1 MLKLR
6 IKIFLQESYSS
17 KIIESLHI
25 FILMEDQ
32 SPQKTSEKVIN
43 LFKTR
48 YMKVRDLFK
57 SMDDFLLVSSKLKLY
72 WRQFFSNER
81 SLVDKLSTYLTK
93 NPLLS
98 NDLQRIIALNL
109 LDAHIEYFTNF
120 SSESLLKKVAEKS
133 PDVFFHNYYWL
144 KC

>member
-72 WRQFFSNER
+72 
-81 SLVDKLSTYLTK
+81 
-93 NPLLS
+93 
-98 NDLQRIIALNL
+98 
-109 LDAHIEYFTNF
+109 
-120 SSESLLKKVAEKS
+120 
-133 PDVFFHNYYWL
+133 
-144 KC
+144 